1 MSDAATL
8 FLIFFRAAAFS
19 IGGQG
24 ALPLLREDLV
34 RTGIL
39 GEHQILEALAI
50 GRIAPG
56 PTGLYIVSLGYFA
69 GGVAGAV
76 VAVAGASIPPMAM
89 IAVAGTIRRWLL
101 TAWVAG
107 LVRGVALS
115 SGGLLVATAIRL
127 LAPDLLILALPL
139 WQLVLAA
146 VAAALTIQG
155 RAHPAILLGAGAI
168 VGVAVAR

>member
-1 MSDAATL
+1 MSDLGTL
-8 FLIFFRAAAFS
+8 FLIFFRAAALS

-89 IAVAGTIRRWLL
+89 IAVASTVRRWLL
-101 TAWVAG
+101 NEWVAG

-127 LAPDLLILALPL
+127 LAPDLQVLSLPMWQLALG
-139 WQLVLAA
+139 AG
-146 VAAALTIQG
+146 AAALTIQG
-155 RAHPAILLGAGAI
+155 RAHPAVLLGAGA
-168 VGVAVAR
+168 VAGLVFAR